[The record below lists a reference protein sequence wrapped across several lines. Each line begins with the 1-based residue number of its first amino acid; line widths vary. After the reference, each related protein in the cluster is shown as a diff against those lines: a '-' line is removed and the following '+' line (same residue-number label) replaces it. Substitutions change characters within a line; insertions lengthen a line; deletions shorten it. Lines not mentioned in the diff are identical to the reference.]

1 VRAFRSCTA
10 WRRDGVGSW
19 RSRWGAHPAA
29 VLGRSLP
36 FEGLHP
42 SMAAAYWWNP
52 SRRVSQPATGARDPL
67 GSKPRHYN
75 IPRVGVVDQPPL
87 AGPGRRSRPLLPPAV
102 PHAVFTPSREVAQR
116 PVQTGKGLFEKEG
129 GLLLAIP
136 VQVFRRDLVPG
147 WVRSAGSGAH
157 RSRLFFW
164 RRRVRRSIVELF
176 SPVSSCVLRPP
187 ARTSQL
193 RGFVSRCSLDCWA
206 HDG

>member
-1 VRAFRSCTA
+1 MLCARSDPA
-10 WRRDGVGSW
+10 LPGAVMEWGSW

-87 AGPGRRSRPLLPPAV
+87 AGPGR
-102 PHAVFTPSREVAQR
+102 VA
-116 PVQTGKGLFEKEG
+116 GLGLFSLPQSRTRFSHRAG
-129 GLLLAIP
+129 
-136 VQVFRRDLVPG
+136 
-147 WVRSAGSGAH
+147 RSPKDP
-157 RSRLFFW
+157 FK
-164 RRRVRRSIVELF
+164 
-176 SPVSSCVLRPP
+176 P
-187 ARTSQL
+187 ARDFSKRREGSSSPFPSKCFAGISCLAGLGQQAREHIDRVYSSGGAESGDRLSSFSL
-193 RGFVSRCSLDCWA
+193 R
-206 HDG
+206 

>member
-102 PHAVFTPSREVAQR
+102 PA
-116 PVQTGKGLFEKEG
+116 
-129 GLLLAIP
+129 
-136 VQVFRRDLVPG
+136 
-147 WVRSAGSGAH
+147 
-157 RSRLFFW
+157 
-164 RRRVRRSIVELF
+164 
-176 SPVSSCVLRPP
+176 
-187 ARTSQL
+187 
-193 RGFVSRCSLDCWA
+193 RGFHTEQGGRPKTRSNRQGTFRKGGRAPPRHSRPSVSPGSRAWL
-206 HDG
+206 G